1 MVTGGATFEP
11 LGMSCDWFSKT
22 RDFTTALL
30 RLPQSNPAG
39 DSLNWAEQANQAH
52 TALFFQVI
60 DIMNK
65 DV

>member
-1 MVTGGATFEP
+1 
-11 LGMSCDWFSKT
+11 MSCDWFSKT
-22 RDFTTALL
+22 RGFTTALL
-30 RLPQSNPAG
+30 RLPQSKPAG

-52 TALFFQVI
+52 YSFFFQAI